1 MRGVCCWSEELFQI
15 TLLRASANRKMII
28 YSSHAY
34 KEFSAL
40 FDIETLVSDLT
51 HPAVLGMAGFS
62 RDSWPTSLCP
72 LCFTVST
79 IVRFVKDSA
88 GYQGTYY
95 KVSLDNKQ
103 RIHSAFSPSSVADLP
118 LSAIHREEP

>member
-1 MRGVCCWSEELFQI
+1 MFKGQLAHV
-15 TLLRASANRKMII
+15 T
-28 YSSHAY
+28 
-34 KEFSAL
+34 
-40 FDIETLVSDLT
+40 VSR
-51 HPAVLGMAGFS
+51 HG
-62 RDSWPTSLCP
+62 
-72 LCFTVST
+72 VST

-103 RIHSAFSPSSVADLP
+103 RIHPAFSPSSVADIL

>member
-1 MRGVCCWSEELFQI
+1 
-15 TLLRASANRKMII
+15 MII

-34 KEFSAL
+34 KEFPAL

-51 HPAVLGMAGFS
+51 RLAVLGMAGFL

-72 LCFTVST
+72 DMGVSLVST

-103 RIHSAFSPSSVADLP
+103 RIHPAFSPSSVADIL
-118 LSAIHREEP
+118 LSAIHREEPWKALKVG